1 MFTNKTKN
9 NFASSRS
16 LISIIVPIYRIERYL
31 GSCIESLIKQTYKSI
46 EIILVDDGSPDSC
59 PDICDIYAK
68 KDKRIKVIH
77 KVNGGLVSARKAG
90 LEIAQGEYIGY
101 VDGDDWVGKDF
112 YEALALEANKNK
124 PDIIAAGRSRD
135 LFAKSACFQ
144 DNLPIGYYSGESLEN
159 LKPSLISFGDY
170 YKPGISTY
178 VWNKLFKRDFLLDY
192 QNQVDNRISLGE
204 DGAVTF
210 SMLMNCKNLSIIDNC
225 SYHYRQR
232 EDSMLKKSNSFS
244 KEAVQLK
251 LLHQHLTNYA
261 KKTNCVYNYQQQI
274 DDYILSIYTIRS
286 GAVISNKDG
295 KKLSAFN
302 ADFENKNI
310 VIYSAGT
317 FGQQL
322 ANRFSE
328 NTHCNV
334 VGIIDDDYW
343 EYRRCCIDVDPVEDI
358 NRFRFDYVLIA
369 SVDSEVSKKVKIRL
383 LNLGV
388 ENSKIL
394 TVDLPL
400 EKRKKFLK
408 LYLDQTIIC

>member
-1 MFTNKTKN
+1 MNEICKIN
-9 NFASSRS
+9 S
-16 LISIIVPIYRIERYL
+16 LIKTNLLISVIVPIYGIERYL
-31 GSCIESLIKQTYKSI
+31 GSCIESLIKQTYENI

-59 PDICDIYAK
+59 PDLCDIYAK
-68 KDKRIKVIH
+68 KDKRIKVVH
-77 KVNGGLVSARKAG
+77 KKNGGLVSARKAG
-90 LEIAQGEYIGY
+90 LEISRGEYIGY

-124 PDIIAAGRSRD
+124 PEIIAAGRSRD
-135 LFAKSACFQ
+135 LFAKSAYFQ
-144 DNLPIGYYSGESLEN
+144 DNLPIGFYKGESLDN
-159 LKPSLISFGDY
+159 IKPSLISFGDY

-178 VWNKLFKRDFLLDY
+178 VWNKLFKRDFLSDY
-192 QNQVDNRISLGE
+192 QKQVNNQISLGE

-210 SMLMNCKNLSIIDNC
+210 SMLMNCKSLSIIDNC

-232 EDSMLKKSNSFS
+232 EDSMLKKSNSYT
-244 KEAVQLK
+244 KEAIQLK

-261 KKTNCVYNYQQQI
+261 NKTDNIYNFQQQI

-286 GAVISNKDG
+286 GAVITDNDG
-295 KKLSAFN
+295 EKLSAFN

-334 VGIIDDDYW
+334 VGIVDDDYW
-343 EYRRCCIDVDPVEDI
+343 EYRRCCIDVDPIEDI
-358 NRFRFDYVLIA
+358 NKFNFDYVLIA
-369 SVDSEVSKKVKIRL
+369 SVDSDVSKTAKSRL

-400 EKRKKFLK
+400 EKRKKLLK
-408 LYLDQTIIC
+408 LYLDQTIIS